1 MSWPCKRL
9 LVSLLARSFSPLL
22 VGGRLTEIAHNVQEM
37 CGAKTL
43 LVESLDNIRYATGF
57 TGSSATLIVRADH
70 SVLITDGRYG
80 HQARDQAA
88 SSGADITVIEV
99 RSAAEIADAI
109 VSELSGAGRCAFDPA
124 EISVGRFRELQIRSD
139 VEFVPCVGVIAGL
152 RRSKSA
158 SEIERISYAAH
169 TTDAALSDVEK
180 LMLSVDSEVITERD
194 VRDELEYR
202 MRRHGADGPSY
213 ETIVATGV
221 NGALPHHRP
230 TATRLKSGDAVVI
243 DVGALVDG
251 YHSDM
256 TRTFLLGDVD
266 PVLSEM
272 HALVLE
278 SQRAGV
284 RAVRAG
290 VLASDIDALCRS
302 IISDAGYG
310 PEFVHSTGHGVGLQ
324 IHESP
329 WLRSTFNEPLRANE
343 VVTVEPGVYRV
354 GLGGVRIEDLL
365 LVTATGSTTL
375 TQFSKDNLCLQSQ
388 PMI

>member
-1 MSWPCKRL
+1 
-9 LVSLLARSFSPLL
+9 
-22 VGGRLTEIAHNVQEM
+22 M
-37 CGAKTL
+37 CGAQTL
-43 LVESLDNIRYATGF
+43 LVESRDNIRYATGF

-88 SSGADITVIEV
+88 LAAADITVVEV

-109 VSELSGAGRCAFDPA
+109 VSELSGSGRCAFDPA
-124 EISVGRFRELQIRSD
+124 EISVGRFSELQTACD
-139 VEFVPCVGVIAGL
+139 VDFVPCIGVIADL
-152 RRSKSA
+152 RRTKSV
-158 SEIERISYAAH
+158 SEIERITFAAR
-169 TTDAALSDVEK
+169 TTDAALWEVEK
-180 LMLSVDSEVITERD
+180 LMMSVDSEIITERD

-243 DVGALVDG
+243 DVGAIVDG

-266 PVLSEM
+266 PVLSEI

-278 SQRAGV
+278 SQQAGV
-284 RAVRAG
+284 RAVHAG
-290 VLASDIDALCRS
+290 VIASDIDAVCRS

-310 PEFVHSTGHGVGLQ
+310 PEFVHSTGHGVGIQ

-329 WLRSTFNEPLRANE
+329 WLRSNFNEPLRADE

-375 TQFSKDNLCLQSQ
+375 TQFPKDNLCLQSQ